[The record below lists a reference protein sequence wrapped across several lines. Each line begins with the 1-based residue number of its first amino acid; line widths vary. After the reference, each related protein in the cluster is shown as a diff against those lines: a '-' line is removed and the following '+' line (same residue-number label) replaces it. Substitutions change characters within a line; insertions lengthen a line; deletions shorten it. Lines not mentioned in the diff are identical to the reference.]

1 MKKTILK
8 RILVLAIV
16 FLMIISTPLSVFGNL
31 YNKQIYVYA
40 STAAV
45 DDELLKQNI
54 IPLLIASGLVF
65 TSAEAA
71 EDVWQKLNDYWVE
84 NDIYMKYWQ
93 HGPEDP
99 KPDLKTVL
107 LGVLYG
113 NVVWNEVKETYEFIK
128 DFPRSLLVKDNLNP
142 IYKWIVNIPNELW
155 QDIKSFIDDNYDE
168 GENRE
173 YIPDE
178 TELIDGFYYN
188 FASVGSNIV
197 RAGDY
202 ETTITLYESF
212 YLSNGIEY
220 YFVGPKN
227 SNGVI
232 QRVFDILPPNKNGT
246 GYIMA
251 RIINDSGTQK
261 FQYGF
266 ADSKP
271 SVSWSLVEKI
281 DLSTLS
287 IYEPQYIDLGYG
299 TAGIIDNPNYDW
311 NNKYTDTKV
320 IPIPIEMDAYGNP
333 KTDENG
339 LYLPSIDVEEWIDV
353 QPTEIP
359 NLDPTG
365 TPVPNIPPFPDIE
378 NPDDDEQT
386 GILIYIGNIL
396 QLIVGQ
402 LSKIAEGVKTIVANT
417 NQLVFNTPNPVF
429 DPTTGE
435 QIDPE
440 TGEPIE
446 QPAPEPEAGGGII
459 GDGIDTNIPT
469 DFEWGDFKHFLD
481 IFFIFIYFIVIL
493 ILILLK
499 FLQIVFTGLPGI
511 APNTDLFTAYPEIL
525 AGVDYVK
532 NLQVGGLT
540 ITVHQ
545 AFEFVFLIFFY
556 IFIIKQIRKLYNA
569 MVFEESAIPINHTKD
584 MKLDYYDGNGKINQ
598 YGYIPYQIAAPN
610 QNLLPYVDEKQK
622 GNLNYAAK
630 HPSEYQN
637 IKITDYTEG

>member
-1 MKKTILK
+1 MRKTIITK
-8 RILVLAIV
+8 IIVLTIV
-16 FLMIISTPLSVFGNL
+16 FLMLFTTPFEILNIKFN
-31 YNKQIYVYA
+31 
-40 STAAV
+40 
-45 DDELLKQNI
+45 QNFNAFANTTFIQDLESQLFVESI
-54 IPLLIASGLVF
+54 IPVLIAAGLVF
-65 TSAEAA
+65 KS
-71 EDVWQKLNDYWVE
+71 DYDWEVDNGSWIHE
-84 NDIYMKYWQ
+84 
-93 HGPEDP
+93 H
-99 KPDLKTVL
+99 L
-107 LGVLYG
+107 
-113 NVVWNEVKETYEFIK
+113 VKESLKEFFENLGENYKPPNDPDGPNLGEVIK
-128 DFPRSLLVKDNLNP
+128 NMLRAGTLVSVGYGLSKN
-142 IYKWIVNIPNELW
+142 IVEIPQMVWEL
-155 QDIKSFIDDNYDE
+155 IKSFVDDNYDE
-168 GENRE
+168 GENIIGEPFQTQGYINGYAYEWEFRGQGTSLSSVWIKINNGQFKRLFYGSGNSNNEIYIE
-173 YIPDE
+173 YFKITDITSSPNNQAKVTFDKR
-178 TELIDGFYYN
+178 TYFH
-188 FASVGSNIV
+188 NINDPSADWYSPSKTGV
-197 RAGDY
+197 SSTNSLVDIG
-202 ETTITLYESF
+202 TTIYPENP
-212 YLSNGIEY
+212 YPEYNPVKIIGKEGI
-220 YFVGPKN
+220 V
-227 SNGVI
+227 
-232 QRVFDILPPNKNGT
+232 
-246 GYIMA
+246 
-251 RIINDSGTQK
+251 
-261 FQYGF
+261 
-266 ADSKP
+266 
-271 SVSWSLVEKI
+271 
-281 DLSTLS
+281 
-287 IYEPQYIDLGYG
+287 
-299 TAGIIDNPNYDW
+299 DNPNYDW
-311 NNKYTDTKV
+311 NNNYTDTKV
-320 IPIPIEMDAYGNP
+320 IPIPVEMDPYGNP

-339 LYLPSIDVEEWIDV
+339 YYLPSTDVDEWLDV

-365 TPVPNIPPFPDIE
+365 TPIPDIPPFPDIE
-378 NPDDDEQT
+378 NPDDDEKT

-429 DPTTGE
+429 DPTTGQ

-440 TGEPIE
+440 TG
-446 QPAPEPEAGGGII
+446 QPVEPEPEASTGDGII

-469 DFEWGDFKHFLD
+469 DFEWGNFRHFLD

-532 NLQVGGLT
+532 NLKVGGLT

-610 QNLLPYVDEKQK
+610 QNLLPYVEEKQK

-630 HPSEYQN
+630 HPSEY
-637 IKITDYTEG
+637 